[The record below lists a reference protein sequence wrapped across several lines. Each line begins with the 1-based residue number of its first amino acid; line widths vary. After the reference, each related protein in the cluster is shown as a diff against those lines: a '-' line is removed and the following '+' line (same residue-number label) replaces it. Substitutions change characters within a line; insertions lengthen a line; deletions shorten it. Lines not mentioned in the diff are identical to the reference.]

1 MSFLDLDRAQQLI
14 GQALAIGREQFAR
27 PICVAICDAQGFLVA
42 FARQSGAPLRSIA
55 IAQGKAYTCAR
66 MGTDTDAFLAR
77 LRRDDIQPSYF
88 CDDRLTALPGG
99 AVLKNAQGEILGG
112 IGISGLTSAEDQ
124 VIAHAVAA
132 QAAAEAGAPTRQ
144 R

>member
-1 MSFLDLDRAQQLI
+1 MQSITLQAAQGLVQ
-14 GQALAIGREQFAR
+14 QALDMAVEKFSR
-27 PICVAICDAQGFLVA
+27 PICASVCDAQGFVVA
-42 FARQSGAPLRSIA
+42 FARADGAPLRSIA

-99 AVLKNAQGEILGG
+99 AVLKGANGEMIGG
-112 IGISGLTSAEDQ
+112 VGISGLTSAEDQ

-132 QAAAEAGAPTRQ
+132 ALNTA
-144 R
+144 